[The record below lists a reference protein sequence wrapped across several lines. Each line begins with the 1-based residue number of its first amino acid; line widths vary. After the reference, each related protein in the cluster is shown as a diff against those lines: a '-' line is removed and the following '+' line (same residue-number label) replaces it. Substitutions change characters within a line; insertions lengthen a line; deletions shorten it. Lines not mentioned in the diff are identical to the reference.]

1 LRAPTARATLAAIGG
16 GAMSFQAY
24 LDNIEKQ
31 TGVSPDQFINLAKAK
46 GMTKP
51 GTKATAI
58 TDWLKADYKLGHGHA
73 MAIVKLLREKGGL
86 T

>member
-1 LRAPTARATLAAIGG
+1 MT
-16 GAMSFQAY
+16 FQAY

-31 TGVSPDQFINLAKAK
+31 TGVSPADWPKLAKAK
-46 GMTKP
+46 GLTKP

-73 MAIVKLLREKGGL
+73 MAIVKLLKDKGAL

>member
-1 LRAPTARATLAAIGG
+1 
-16 GAMSFQAY
+16 
-24 LDNIEKQ
+24 
-31 TGVSPDQFINLAKAK
+31 
-46 GMTKP
+46 MTKP